1 MKNSSIN
8 IRLYKDSDHE
18 AAIELFRLNTPEYFA
33 AEEEKELSQ
42 YLKEELELYYVIE
55 ADQIIVGCGGINF
68 SKDKKEAIISWD
80 FFHPDQQGKGFG
92 TQLLQYRLDK
102 IHTFNE
108 VEKIIVRTSQIVF
121 PFYEKNGFKLLDK
134 KKDFWAPGFD
144 MYLMEHRKQ

>member
-8 IRLYKDSDHE
+8 IRLYKDSDQA

-33 AEEEKELSQ
+33 PGEEKELSQ

-55 ADQIIVGCGGINF
+55 AAQIIVGCGGINF

-80 FFHPDQQGKGFG
+80 FFHPDHQGKGFG

-102 IHTFNE
+102 IHTFKE

-144 MYLMEHRKQ
+144 MYYMEYQK